1 MYVHY
6 SRQFLY
12 ISLVIYIIVLFDCV
26 NLEDPLKSK
35 DKLLK
40 EPPSQKHPEEKKEN
54 VILSNEIST
63 NEKSKE
69 NFEENILKDS
79 SNNDALKNEEDSSNN
94 DALKNEEESLS
105 EYKDES
111 DSSSHI
117 YKPTHINKDNIKD
130 KSLTSGE
137 YAEILKKISMEV
149 IQNNN
154 IELNK
159 IKEKIKK
166 ILEESKEFP
175 GTAEETILLQEMLDN
190 EYKEYLLTVDEMAS
204 EDTKSEIDEA
214 EEQNPNP
221 SFSDLNSKEILHTAL
236 PDNTLKPPES
246 SNSKS
251 TSTKA
256 TGSDQEKPKKEP
268 ELTEEEKQGNS
279 LCLNFH
285 VIKKKKSENIQINII

>member
-1 MYVHY
+1 MYQHY

-12 ISLVIYIIVLFDCV
+12 ISLVIYTIVLFNGV

-40 EPPSQKHPEEKKEN
+40 EPPNEKPPEDKKEN
-54 VILSNEIST
+54 VIVNNEIST

-69 NFEENILKDS
+69 NSEENILKDS
-79 SNNDALKNEEDSSNN
+79 SNNDALKNEE
-94 DALKNEEESLS
+94 KSLS
-105 EYKDES
+105 GDKDES

-130 KSLTSGE
+130 KSFSSDE

-154 IELNK
+154 NELNK
-159 IKEKIKK
+159 IRQKIKK
-166 ILEESKEFP
+166 ILKDSKEFP
-175 GTAEETILLQEMLDN
+175 GTAEETILLEEMLDN

-204 EDTKSEIDEA
+204 EDTKSEIDET

-246 SNSKS
+246 SSSSKS

-256 TGSDQEKPKKEP
+256 TGSDQGKSKKEP
-268 ELTEEEKQGNS
+268 ELTEEEKQGN
-279 LCLNFH
+279 
-285 VIKKKKSENIQINII
+285 

>member
-1 MYVHY
+1 MYTHY
-6 SRQFLY
+6 SRHFLY
-12 ISLVIYIIVLFDCV
+12 ISLVIYIIVLFNCV
-26 NLEDPLKSK
+26 YLEDPLKSK

-40 EPPSQKHPEEKKEN
+40 EPPSEKHPEEKKEN
-54 VILSNEIST
+54 VIVNNEINT

-69 NFEENILKDS
+69 NFEENILKSS
-79 SNNDALKNEEDSSNN
+79 SNNDAI
-94 DALKNEEESLS
+94 KNEEENLS
-105 EYKDES
+105 EYKDEL

-117 YKPTHINKDNIKD
+117 YKATHINKDNIKD
-130 KSLTSGE
+130 KSLTSDE

-154 IELNK
+154 NELNK

-166 ILEESKEFP
+166 LLKGSKEFP
-175 GTAEETILLQEMLDN
+175 GTAEETILLEEMLDN

-246 SNSKS
+246 SSSSKS

-256 TGSDQEKPKKEP
+256 TGNDQGKPKKEP

-279 LCLNFH
+279 LLLNFQLFL
-285 VIKKKKSENIQINII
+285 KKSENI